1 MKAKPGDR
9 AAAFRI
15 AAPLALILVLLS
27 ALLIALRIEQV
38 MLEFAQ
44 GRSLRTA
51 QQISDQVAAGYRLGL
66 GLQDQTQLPQAL
78 SRQAAQN
85 KDLVGGWIVTD
96 AGEIAADMK
105 RADYGKAIKP
115 VWTAQLLGTENYAE
129 SPVNT
134 LVRHDGQQAYV
145 GTALFDASGRRAG
158 LLWLVYDFRP
168 LREAAWSVL
177 RPLGPYALAVGATL
191 ALLLGT
197 LATWWMRLT
206 RSRLEQAQTAFAHPP
221 HGEATPSRDPTDAV
235 PRSRRGALLL
245 LAATVSTF
253 IALTLLAWQGRDIA
267 RPLLMEQIDRNAR
280 SVLRMAQDQVQR
292 ALSLGIP
299 ADKLVGVEGMLKAEL
314 DTAPEVAFLAWQ
326 TAQGAHPA
334 LASQSEADP
343 QAARAAL
350 VGSGQAQASAAFRLV
365 QQAVEARQGAD
376 SGLLSSGTSSRY
388 IDARMRSVL
397 VDLVFAIVVGLVLVR
412 ELLGAAWQ
420 RSALKPYLDFSQLWP
435 TWRRQARQLCGL
447 AEAASDGG
455 RARLQAWSEGVR
467 RSLDQLLAQA
477 AALLRGER
485 PSARAMALTRIRL
498 LVFLTALSDELLRPF
513 FTVFASEMQ
522 PLWFP
527 LSPTTL
533 AVLPVA
539 TFMLTL
545 TLAQPVGPWLTRK
558 VSMRWAL
565 CATAL
570 TGAALLM
577 LTARASSAG
586 ELMALRAGSGMVYG
600 LLLIL
605 AQTAIIRL
613 TDASSRAR
621 GLVEVAAAIVAA
633 GVCGP
638 ALGGLLVERLGTTLA
653 FAAGALCLGA
663 AALMSLSLP
672 ALPSEASGNLPPLG
686 WRGMLAVLRNRQV
699 MAVTWFAAVPARLA
713 AVALLVVV
721 TPLYL
726 QAAGESATISG
737 RVLLGYFLAFMLT
750 APWVAR
756 WSDMSG
762 RRQPWVFWGCVL
774 SAVACGLLVLVGGVW
789 GAALCC
795 ALLGVAQALQS
806 APQLALVTEAFHE
819 PDHDAPALTATPTQ
833 ALAAFRFIE
842 RFGSVLAPFV
852 VALAVAQLGMTGAV
866 LVVGVLLAVGA
877 AGLMWSLRASRDGG
891 VRHAMA

>member
-206 RSRLEQAQTAFAHPP
+206 RSRLEQAQTAFAHPL

-326 TAQGAHPA
+326 TA
-334 LASQSEADP
+334 
-343 QAARAAL
+343 
-350 VGSGQAQASAAFRLV
+350 
-365 QQAVEARQGAD
+365 
-376 SGLLSSGTSSRY
+376 
-388 IDARMRSVL
+388 
-397 VDLVFAIVVGLVLVR
+397 
-412 ELLGAAWQ
+412 
-420 RSALKPYLDFSQLWP
+420 
-435 TWRRQARQLCGL
+435 
-447 AEAASDGG
+447 
-455 RARLQAWSEGVR
+455 
-467 RSLDQLLAQA
+467 
-477 AALLRGER
+477 
-485 PSARAMALTRIRL
+485 
-498 LVFLTALSDELLRPF
+498 
-513 FTVFASEMQ
+513 
-522 PLWFP
+522 
-527 LSPTTL
+527 
-533 AVLPVA
+533 
-539 TFMLTL
+539 
-545 TLAQPVGPWLTRK
+545 
-558 VSMRWAL
+558 
-565 CATAL
+565 
-570 TGAALLM
+570 
-577 LTARASSAG
+577 
-586 ELMALRAGSGMVYG
+586 
-600 LLLIL
+600 
-605 AQTAIIRL
+605 
-613 TDASSRAR
+613 
-621 GLVEVAAAIVAA
+621 
-633 GVCGP
+633 
-638 ALGGLLVERLGTTLA
+638 
-653 FAAGALCLGA
+653 
-663 AALMSLSLP
+663 
-672 ALPSEASGNLPPLG
+672 
-686 WRGMLAVLRNRQV
+686 
-699 MAVTWFAAVPARLA
+699 
-713 AVALLVVV
+713 
-721 TPLYL
+721 
-726 QAAGESATISG
+726 
-737 RVLLGYFLAFMLT
+737 
-750 APWVAR
+750 
-756 WSDMSG
+756 
-762 RRQPWVFWGCVL
+762 
-774 SAVACGLLVLVGGVW
+774 
-789 GAALCC
+789 
-795 ALLGVAQALQS
+795 
-806 APQLALVTEAFHE
+806 
-819 PDHDAPALTATPTQ
+819 
-833 ALAAFRFIE
+833 
-842 RFGSVLAPFV
+842 
-852 VALAVAQLGMTGAV
+852 
-866 LVVGVLLAVGA
+866 
-877 AGLMWSLRASRDGG
+877 
-891 VRHAMA
+891 